1 MKKQNPA
8 LIYGLIG
15 AAIIIVLG
23 LVIQMYMTSTMQKAV
38 DSGESFNFLKL
49 LGVGI
54 VSFLVIAG
62 IYIFCIIKSMKD
74 YRKIN
79 PNYTYGKLVGYGLFA
94 TLIIAIVS
102 TAFTLL
108 YSQVIDPGATKK
120 SLVLSEKL
128 IENSTM
134 PDDQKEKALE
144 NIKSQ
149 NQDPVR
155 QTVKSLAI
163 TLFCGLIVSLIAGA
177 VLNKKGKE
185 FPSNP
190 NNLS

>member
-15 AAIIIVLG
+15 GAIIIVFG
-23 LVIQMYMTSTMQKAV
+23 LVMQMYMTSTMQKAV
-38 DSGESFNFLKL
+38 DSGESFNFMKL

-54 VSFLVIAG
+54 ISFLLIAG
-62 IYIFCIIKSMKD
+62 VYIFCIAKSMKD

-79 PNYTYGKLVGYGLFA
+79 PEYTYGKLVGYGLFT
-94 TLIIAIVS
+94 TLIIAVVS
-102 TAFTLL
+102 TIFTLL
-108 YSQVIDPGATKK
+108 YSQVIDPGASKK
-120 SLVLSEKL
+120 SLALSEKL

-134 PDDQKEKALE
+134 PDDQKEKALDRIKMQNE
-144 NIKSQ
+144 N
-149 NQDPVR
+149 PGR
-155 QTVKSLAI
+155 QIITSTGI
-163 TLFCGLIVSLIAGA
+163 TLICGLIVSLIAAA

-190 NNLS
+190 NLT

>member
-15 AAIIIVLG
+15 GAIIIVFG
-23 LVIQMYMTSTMQKAV
+23 LVMQMYMTSTMQKAV
-38 DSGESFNFLKL
+38 DSGESFNFMKL

-54 VSFLVIAG
+54 ISFLLIAG
-62 IYIFCIIKSMKD
+62 VYIFCIVKSMKD

-79 PNYTYGKLVGYGLFA
+79 LEYTYGKLVGYGLFT
-94 TLIIAIVS
+94 TLIIAVVS
-102 TAFTLL
+102 TIFTLL

-120 SLVLSEKL
+120 SLALSEKL

-134 PDDQKEKALE
+134 PEDQKEKALDRIKMQNE
-144 NIKSQ
+144 N
-149 NQDPVR
+149 PGR
-155 QTVKSLAI
+155 QIITSTGI
-163 TLFCGLIVSLIAGA
+163 TLICGLIVSLIAAA
-177 VLNKKGKE
+177 VLNKRGKE

-190 NNLS
+190 NLT

>member
-15 AAIIIVLG
+15 AAILIVFG
-23 LVIQMYMTSTMQKAV
+23 LAMQMYMTSMQKAV
-38 DSGESFNFLKL
+38 DSGESFNFLKFI
-49 LGVGI
+49 GVGI
-54 VSFLVIAG
+54 LSFLIIAG
-62 IYIFCIIKSMKD
+62 VYIFCIIKSMKE

-79 PNYTYGKLVGYGLFA
+79 PDYTYRKLVGYGLFA
-94 TLIIAIVS
+94 TLVIAIVS

-108 YSQVIDPGATKK
+108 YSQVIDPGAAKK
-120 SLVLSEKL
+120 SVVLAEKL
-128 IENSTM
+128 IENSNM

-144 NIKSQ
+144 GARKQ

-155 QTVKSLAI
+155 QTITSLAI

-177 VLNKKGKE
+177 VLNKRGKE
-185 FPSNP
+185 FTPNP
-190 NNLS
+190 NNLT

>member
-15 AAIIIVLG
+15 GAIIIVFS
-23 LVIQMYMTSTMQKAV
+23 LVMQMYMTSTMQKAV
-38 DSGESFNFLKL
+38 DSGESFNFMKL

-54 VSFLVIAG
+54 ISFLLIAG
-62 IYIFCIIKSMKD
+62 VYIFCIVKSMKD

-79 PNYTYGKLVGYGLFA
+79 PEYTYGKLVGYGLFT
-94 TLIIAIVS
+94 TLIIVVVS
-102 TAFTLL
+102 TIFTLL

-120 SLVLSEKL
+120 SLALSEKL

-134 PDDQKEKALE
+134 PEDQKEKALDRIKMQNE
-144 NIKSQ
+144 N
-149 NQDPVR
+149 PGR
-155 QTVKSLAI
+155 QIITSTGI
-163 TLFCGLIVSLIAGA
+163 TLICGLIVSLIAAA

-190 NNLS
+190 NLT

>member
-15 AAIIIVLG
+15 GAIIIVFG
-23 LVIQMYMTSTMQKAV
+23 LVMQMYMTSTMQKAV
-38 DSGESFNFLKL
+38 DSGESFNFMKL

-54 VSFLVIAG
+54 ISFLLIAG
-62 IYIFCIIKSMKD
+62 VYIFCIVKSMKD

-79 PNYTYGKLVGYGLFA
+79 PEYTYGKLVGYGLFT
-94 TLIIAIVS
+94 TLIIAVVS
-102 TAFTLL
+102 TIFTLL

-128 IENSTM
+128 IENSNM
-134 PDDQKEKALE
+134 PDDQKEKALDRIKMQNE
-144 NIKSQ
+144 N
-149 NQDPVR
+149 PVR
-155 QTVKSLAI
+155 QIITSTGI
-163 TLFCGLIVSLIAGA
+163 TLICGLIVSLIAAA

-190 NNLS
+190 NLT

>member
-15 AAIIIVLG
+15 GAIIIVFS
-23 LVIQMYMTSTMQKAV
+23 LVMQMYMTSTMQKAV
-38 DSGESFNFLKL
+38 DSGESFNFMKL

-54 VSFLVIAG
+54 ISFLLIAG
-62 IYIFCIIKSMKD
+62 VYIFCIVKSMKD

-79 PNYTYGKLVGYGLFA
+79 PEYTYGKLVGYGLFT
-94 TLIIAIVS
+94 TLIIAVVS
-102 TAFTLL
+102 TIFTLL
-108 YSQVIDPGATKK
+108 YSQVIDPGASKK
-120 SLVLSEKL
+120 SLALSEKL

-134 PDDQKEKALE
+134 PDDQKEKALDRIKMQNE
-144 NIKSQ
+144 N
-149 NQDPVR
+149 PGR
-155 QTVKSLAI
+155 QIITSTGI
-163 TLFCGLIVSLIAGA
+163 TLICGLIVSLIAAA

-190 NNLS
+190 NLT

>member
-15 AAIIIVLG
+15 AAILIVFG
-23 LVIQMYMTSTMQKAV
+23 LAMQMYMTSTMQKAV
-38 DSGESFNFLKL
+38 DSGESFNFLKFI
-49 LGVGI
+49 GVGI
-54 VSFLVIAG
+54 LSFLIIAG
-62 IYIFCIIKSMKD
+62 VYIFCIIKSMKE

-79 PNYTYGKLVGYGLFA
+79 PDYTYRKLVGYGLFA
-94 TLIIAIVS
+94 TLVIAIVS

-108 YSQVIDPGATKK
+108 YSQVIDPGAAKK
-120 SLVLSEKL
+120 SVVLAEKL
-128 IENSTM
+128 IENSNM

-144 NIKSQ
+144 GARKQ

-155 QTVKSLAI
+155 QTITSLAI

-177 VLNKKGKE
+177 VLNKRGKE
-185 FPSNP
+185 FTPNP
-190 NNLS
+190 NNLT

>member
-15 AAIIIVLG
+15 GAIIIVFS
-23 LVIQMYMTSTMQKAV
+23 LVMQMYMTSTMQKAV
-38 DSGESFNFLKL
+38 DSGESFNFMKL

-54 VSFLVIAG
+54 ISFLLIAG
-62 IYIFCIIKSMKD
+62 VYIFCIVKSMKD

-79 PNYTYGKLVGYGLFA
+79 PEYTYGKLVGYGLFT
-94 TLIIAIVS
+94 TLIIAVVS
-102 TAFTLL
+102 TIFTLL

-120 SLVLSEKL
+120 SLALSEKL

-134 PDDQKEKALE
+134 PEDQKEKALDRIKMQNE
-144 NIKSQ
+144 N
-149 NQDPVR
+149 PGR
-155 QTVKSLAI
+155 QII
-163 TLFCGLIVSLIAGA
+163 TSTGVTLICGLIVSLIAGA
-177 VLNKKGKE
+177 VLNKRGKE

-190 NNLS
+190 NLT

>member
-62 IYIFCIIKSMKD
+62 IYIFCIVKSMKD
-74 YRKIN
+74 YRKMN

-120 SLVLSEKL
+120 SMVLAEKL
-128 IENSTM
+128 VENSTM

-163 TLFCGLIVSLIAGA
+163 TLFCGLLVSLIAGA

-185 FPSNP
+185 FPPNP

>member
-15 AAIIIVLG
+15 GAIIIVFS
-23 LVIQMYMTSTMQKAV
+23 LVMQMYMTSTMQKAV
-38 DSGESFNFLKL
+38 DSGESFNFMKL

-54 VSFLVIAG
+54 ISFLLIAG
-62 IYIFCIIKSMKD
+62 VYIFCIVKSMKD

-79 PNYTYGKLVGYGLFA
+79 PEYTYGKLVGYGLFT
-94 TLIIAIVS
+94 TLIIAVVS
-102 TAFTLL
+102 TIFTLL

-120 SLVLSEKL
+120 SLALSEKL

-134 PDDQKEKALE
+134 PEDQKEKALDRIKMQNE
-144 NIKSQ
+144 N
-149 NQDPVR
+149 PGR
-155 QTVKSLAI
+155 QIITSTGI
-163 TLFCGLIVSLIAGA
+163 TLICGLIVSLIAAA

-190 NNLS
+190 NLT

>member
-1 MKKQNPA
+1 
-8 LIYGLIG
+8 
-15 AAIIIVLG
+15 
-23 LVIQMYMTSTMQKAV
+23 MQKAV
-38 DSGESFNFLKL
+38 DSGESFNFLKFA
-49 LGVGI
+49 GI
-54 VSFLVIAG
+54 GILTFLVIAG
-62 IYIFCIIKSMKD
+62 VYIFCIIKSMKD

-79 PNYTYGKLVGYGLFA
+79 PDYTYGKLVGYGLFA
-94 TLIIAIVS
+94 TLVIS

-120 SLVLSEKL
+120 SVVLAQTL
-128 IENSTM
+128 IENSSM
-134 PDDQKEKALE
+134 PEDQKEKALE
-144 NIKSQ
+144 SVKSQ

-163 TLFCGLIVSLIAGA
+163 TLCCGLIVSLIAGA

>member
-15 AAIIIVLG
+15 GAIIIVFG
-23 LVIQMYMTSTMQKAV
+23 LVMQMYMTSTMQKAV
-38 DSGESFNFLKL
+38 DSGESFNFMKL

-54 VSFLVIAG
+54 ISFLLIAG
-62 IYIFCIIKSMKD
+62 VYIFCIVKSMKD

-79 PNYTYGKLVGYGLFA
+79 PEYTYGKLVGYGLFT
-94 TLIIAIVS
+94 TLIIAVVS
-102 TAFTLL
+102 TIFTLL
-108 YSQVIDPGATKK
+108 YSQVIDPGASKK
-120 SLVLSEKL
+120 SLALSEKL

-134 PDDQKEKALE
+134 PDDQKEKALDRIKMQNE
-144 NIKSQ
+144 N
-149 NQDPVR
+149 PGR
-155 QTVKSLAI
+155 QIITSTGI
-163 TLFCGLIVSLIAGA
+163 TLICGLIVSLIAAA

-190 NNLS
+190 NLT

>member
-15 AAIIIVLG
+15 GAIIIVVT
-23 LVIQMYMTSTMQKAV
+23 LVSQMYMMSMMQKAV
-38 DSGESFNFLKL
+38 DKGESFNFLKL
-49 LGVGI
+49 IGI
-54 VSFLVIAG
+54 GFVILLLVAAV
-62 IYIFCIIKSMKD
+62 YIFCIIKSMKD

-79 PNYTYGKLVGYGLFA
+79 PAYTYGKLVGYGLIT
-94 TLIIAIVS
+94 TLIIAVVS
-102 TAFTLL
+102 SAFTLL

-120 SLVLSEKL
+120 GTELYEKL
-128 IENSTM
+128 IDNSSLS
-134 PDDQKEKALE
+134 DKDKEKALE
-144 NIKSQ
+144 GMKAQS
-149 NQDPVR
+149 QDPVR

-163 TLFCGLIVSLIAGA
+163 TLCCGLIVSLITGA